1 MSIQFL
7 DDHMAMSV
15 SEMNNIDSAIDIKV
29 VCKLL
34 GVSRSFV
41 YDRLLN
47 DPGFPKPKR
56 ASSRANRWKQSQI
69 LEYRDSLPEY
79 YSLHGEAKAARQKHR

>member
-1 MSIQFL
+1 MT
-7 DDHMAMSV
+7 MSV
-15 SEMNNIDSAIDIKV
+15 MEMSEIDPAIDIKM
-29 VCKLL
+29 VCRLL

-56 ASSRANRWKQSQI
+56 VSSRANRWKQSQI

-79 YSLHGEAKAARQKHR
+79 CSQRDEAKAARQKHR